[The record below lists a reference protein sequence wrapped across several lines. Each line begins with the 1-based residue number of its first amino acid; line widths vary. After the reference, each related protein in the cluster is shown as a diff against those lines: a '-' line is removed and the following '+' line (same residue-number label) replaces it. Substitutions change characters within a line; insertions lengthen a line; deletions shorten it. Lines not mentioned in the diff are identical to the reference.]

1 MKRFTGKNADGAVS
15 VTEADLPDAL
25 RHLAAFEDAL
35 EELAMSQTEIPSEL
49 ERLKAAGKEK
59 TVRYKELFGQKLMNN
74 HTLMLFE
81 RHGIKID

>member
-35 EELAMSQTEIPSEL
+35 EELA
-49 ERLKAAGKEK
+49 K
-59 TVRYKELFGQKLMNN
+59 F
-74 HTLMLFE
+74 
-81 RHGIKID
+81 IKPCQEAQLQ